1 MKKSLFWCFVFICCT
16 CLALVGGFLIGRN
29 QNHAVVVVSES
40 TVAVN
45 ASGKVNINTADSLTL
60 QTLPGIG
67 EELADR
73 IIVYRQSHGS
83 FATVGDLSQVEGI
96 STDILQNIL
105 DYITTGG

>member
-1 MKKSLFWCFVFICCT
+1 MKKSLFWCLVFICCT

-29 QNHAVVVVSES
+29 QNHAVVVVSEMAEES
-40 TVAVN
+40 TA
-45 ASGKVNINTADSLTL
+45 AGKVNINTADSFTL

-67 EELADR
+67 AELAQR

-83 FATVGDLSQVEGI
+83 FAAVGDLAQVEGI
-96 STDILQNIL
+96 STEILQNIL

>member
-1 MKKSLFWCFVFICCT
+1 MKKSLFWCLVFICCT
-16 CLALVGGFLIGRN
+16 CLAMIGGFLIGRN
-29 QNHAVVVVSES
+29 QNHAVVVVSEE
-40 TVAVN
+40 TEAIT

-67 EELADR
+67 EELAQR
-73 IIVYRQSHGS
+73 IIVYRQNHGS
-83 FATVGDLSQVEGI
+83 FATVGDLIQVEGI